1 MRIGLLTYHFSMNIG
16 AMMQTYATC
25 RALKDLGHEV
35 LIVDIRQPE
44 EIHSGITNLIVKAVY
59 AKRDCELRRFRKLF
73 YPPLTRRYMSL
84 EELRRDPPEVDCLLV
99 GSDQT
104 WNPGISGDSA
114 LAYFL
119 SFGPEDVRRV
129 SYASSFGISSWPEDS
144 PLTDEVRAALNRFDH
159 ISVRETSGVSLL
171 SDAFGLKVVQV
182 CDPTLLFD
190 GYDEITGT
198 VGESGELV
206 VYKLDRTPEFY
217 AGIGAVK
224 RMAGMPARLLNNSF
238 PVKGLRYTYPPGVRE
253 WICRLGGACMV
264 LTDSFHGVAFSL
276 LYRRNFVVVL
286 NRNGKES
293 RILDLLESVGLR
305 GRAFDSM
312 SDLAKDRSWLEPIDY
327 KTVEPRLL
335 AIREASW
342 TYLREALD

>member
-1 MRIGLLTYHFSMNIG
+1 
-16 AMMQTYATC
+16 MMQTYATC
-25 RALKDLGHEV
+25 RALAELGHEV
-35 LIVDIRQPE
+35 VIVDIRQPE
-44 EIHSGITNLIVKAVY
+44 EIHSGLTKLIVNAVY
-59 AKRDCELRRFRKLF
+59 AKRDCELRRFKKRF
-73 YPPLTRRYMSL
+73 YPAVTRHYESV
-84 EELRRDPPEVDCLLV
+84 EDLRRDPPAVDCLLV

-104 WNPGISGDSA
+104 WNPRISGDAA

-119 SFGPEDVRRV
+119 DFGAGEVRRV
-129 SYASSFGISSWPEDS
+129 SYASSFGVGTWQGDPQ
-144 PLTDEVRAALNRFDH
+144 LTDKVRAALKRFDS

-171 SDAFGLKVVQV
+171 SRTFGLEGVQV
-182 CDPTLLFD
+182 CDPTLLFND
-190 GYDEITGT
+190 YKELTGA
-198 VGESGELV
+198 VKESGELV
-206 VYKLDRTPEFY
+206 IYKLDRTPEFY

-224 RMAGMPARLLNNSF
+224 RMAGLPARLLNNSF

-253 WICRLGGACMV
+253 WIYRLGGAGMV

-293 RILDLLESVGLR
+293 RILDLLDSVGLR
-305 GRAFDSM
+305 GRAYDSM